1 MTEHKKKAVKKNSK
15 NYKHEHKKFQG
26 KKTKSKTMKPFASSG
41 HKPGK
46 KYSTK
51 HAEKIGKKKV
61 SGRRTVS
68 FSKEELK
75 NAKVLEGIY
84 TAHPKGF
91 GFVTVEGFE
100 QDFFINPDNTMQAFH
115 QDKVKIRVLPV
126 VEEGKR
132 EEAQIIEI
140 LEHQISMVVGSYE
153 ASDSF
158 GFVVPDDKRVT
169 QDIFIPQGKS
179 LHAQAGQKV
188 VCQIVKFGKAGRKP
202 EGMITEIL
210 GFVSEPGV
218 DILSVVKAK
227 DIPSEFPEKV
237 LTQAQRVAKSVS
249 EADLQGRKDLRKVTM
264 VTIDGEESKDLD
276 DAVSLQRKG
285 FHYVLGVHIADV
297 SNYVQ
302 EGSALDVEALKRGTS
317 VYLADRVIPMLP
329 VELSN
334 GMCSLNHG
342 EDRLALSC
350 LMTLNRKGQVIKH
363 EICESVINVD
373 ERMTYTSVKKILVDK
388 DKEEIK
394 KYKKLV
400 PMFKLMEKVSLLIRG
415 EREKR
420 GAIDFDF
427 QESHLI
433 MDEMGKLTDIVP
445 YERSIANKLIEDFML
460 LANETVAKE
469 FDQRKIPF
477 LYRTHA
483 RPDEEKIESLATFLG
498 KYGVTLMDRPKE
510 ITPKEIQRVL
520 TEMEGTPQE
529 PMATKL
535 TLRAMQQARYMPEN
549 IGHFGLAAKYYSHFT
564 SPIRRYPDLQIH
576 RIIKDFLRGRMD
588 EKRIQHYAGILEVV
602 AKQTSDLERRADD
615 AEREVEKMKKA
626 EFMEMHLGEIFTG
639 VVSGVTE
646 WGLYV
651 ELPNTIEG
659 LVHVSTLDDDYYEFF
674 EESYELVG
682 KASGKRYTLGQKV
695 SVRVEGADKD
705 ARTVDFSLQEG

>member
-1 MTEHKKKAVKKNSK
+1 MSEHKKLQNKNKKK
-15 NYKHEHKKFQG
+15 KH
-26 KKTKSKTMKPFASSG
+26 KTMKPFASSG
-41 HKPGK
+41 RKSVKKPAK
-46 KYSTK
+46 KTVNKSFK
-51 HAEKIGKKKV
+51 KSVKKKAV
-61 SGRRTVS
+61 S
-68 FSKEELK
+68 KKALK
-75 NAKVLEGIY
+75 NAKILSGVY

-91 GFVTVEGFE
+91 GFVTVEGYE
-100 QDFFINPDNTMQAFH
+100 DDFFIGASNTMNAFH
-115 QDKVKIRVLPV
+115 QDLVKIRVLPSQ
-126 VEEGKR
+126 EPGKR
-132 EEAQIIEI
+132 VEAEVIEI
-140 LEHQISMVVGSYE
+140 EDHQISMAVGTYE
-153 ASDSF
+153 ASDNF
-158 GFVVPDDKRVT
+158 GFVVCDDKRIT
-169 QDIFIPQGKS
+169 QDIFVPQGKS
-179 LHAQAGQKV
+179 MNAKAGQKV
-188 VCQIVKFGKAGRKP
+188 VCQITKFGKPGKKP
-202 EGMITEIL
+202 EGVITEIL

-218 DILSVVKAK
+218 DILSVVKSR

-237 LTQAQRVAKSVS
+237 LSQAMRVAKPVT
-249 EADLQGRKDLRKVTM
+249 EADCVGRKDLRNVTM

-302 EGSALDVEALKRGTS
+302 EGSALDKEALKRGTS

-334 GMCSLNHG
+334 GMCSLNQG

-350 LMTLNRKGQVIKH
+350 IMTLNRKGQVIKH

-373 ERMTYTSVKKILVDK
+373 RRMTYTSVKKILVDK
-388 DKEEIK
+388 DKEEIS

-400 PMFKLMEKVSLLIRG
+400 PMFKLMEKVSLLIRS

-427 QESHLI
+427 AESHLV
-433 MDEMGKLTDIVP
+433 MDEYGKLQDIVP

-469 FDQRKIPF
+469 FDLREIPF

-483 RPDEEKIESLATFLG
+483 KPDEEKIEALAVFLG
-498 KYGVTLMDRPKE
+498 KFGVTLKDRPKD

-520 TEMEGTPQE
+520 SEMQGTPQE

-535 TLRAMQQARYMPEN
+535 TLRAMQQARYTPEN

-576 RIIKDFLRGRMD
+576 RIIKDCLRGRMD
-588 EKRIQHYAGILEVV
+588 EKRRMHYQSLLPVV
-602 AKQTSDLERRADD
+602 ATKTSELERRSDD

-626 EFMEMHLGEIFTG
+626 EFMEEHIGETYTG
-639 VVSGVTE
+639 VISGITE

-659 LVHVSTLDDDYYEFF
+659 LVHVSTLNDDFYDFY

-695 SVRVEGADKD
+695 TVRVEAADKD
-705 ARTVDFSLQEG
+705 ARTVDFTLQEG

>member
-1 MTEHKKKAVKKNSK
+1 MSEHKKSQNKK
-15 NYKHEHKKFQG
+15 KH
-26 KKTKSKTMKPFASSG
+26 KTMKPFATGPKRGSK
-41 HKPGK
+41 KPGK
-46 KYSTK
+46 KHLESHLKKGASK
-51 HAEKIGKKKV
+51 HGKRGALKKEQKKH
-61 SGRRTVS
+61 
-68 FSKEELK
+68 FSKRDLR
-75 NAKVLEGIY
+75 NAKVLSGVY

-91 GFVTVEGFE
+91 GFVTVEGYDE
-100 QDFFINPDNTMQAFH
+100 DFFIGASNTMDAFH
-115 QDKVKIRVLPV
+115 QDLVKIRVLPTQ
-126 VEEGKR
+126 EEGKR
-132 EEAQIIEI
+132 TEAEIIEI
-140 LEHQISMVVGSYE
+140 EEHQISMVVGTYE
-153 ASDSF
+153 ASEAF
-158 GFVVPDDKRVT
+158 GFVVCDDKRIT
-169 QDIFIPQGKS
+169 KDIFIPKNKS
-179 LHAQAGQKV
+179 MDAKAGQKV
-188 VCQIVKFGKAGRKP
+188 VCQITKYGKPGKKP
-202 EGMITEIL
+202 EGEVTEIL
-210 GFVSEPGV
+210 GFVSDPGV
-218 DILSVVKAK
+218 DILSVVKSR

-237 LTQAQRVAKSVS
+237 LSQAMRVAKPVS
-249 EADLQGRKDLRKVTM
+249 ESDCVGRKDLRNVTM

-276 DAVSLQRKG
+276 DAVSLQRRG

-302 EGSALDVEALKRGTS
+302 EGSALDKEALKRGTS

-334 GMCSLNHG
+334 GMCSLNQG

-373 ERMTYTSVKKILVDK
+373 RRMTYTSVKKILVDK
-388 DKEEIK
+388 DKEEIA

-427 QESHLI
+427 TESHLV
-433 MDEMGKLTDIVP
+433 MDEYGKLQDIVP

-469 FDQRKIPF
+469 FDLREIPF

-483 RPDEEKIESLATFLG
+483 KPDEEKIEALQVFLG
-498 KYGVTLMDRPKE
+498 KFGVTLKDRPKD

-520 TEMEGTPQE
+520 AEMAGTPQE

-535 TLRAMQQARYMPEN
+535 TLRAMQQARYTPEN

-576 RIIKDFLRGRMD
+576 RIIKDCLRGRMD
-588 EKRIQHYAGILEVV
+588 EKKKEHYMSILPVV
-602 AKQTSDLERRADD
+602 ATKTSELERRSDD

-626 EFMEMHLGEIFTG
+626 EFMEEHIGETYQG
-639 VVSGVTE
+639 VISGVTE

-659 LVHVSTLDDDYYEFF
+659 LVHVSTLNDDFYEFF

-682 KASGKRYTLGQKV
+682 KASGKRYTLGQNV
-695 SVRVEGADKD
+695 CVRVEAADKD
-705 ARTVDFSLQEG
+705 ARTVDFSLQER